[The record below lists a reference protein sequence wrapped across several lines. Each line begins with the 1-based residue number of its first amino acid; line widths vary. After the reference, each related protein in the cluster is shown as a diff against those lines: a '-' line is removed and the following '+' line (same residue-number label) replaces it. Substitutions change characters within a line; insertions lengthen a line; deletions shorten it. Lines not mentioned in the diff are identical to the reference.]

1 MAQPPSRLDPHEPSM
16 EEILASIR
24 SILNEE
30 ELKAPSSTPDPDAPL
45 ELTESMLIE
54 TLSARMPP
62 EAAQPATPPPVVALP
77 DGPPQPQPQPQPPE
91 SGKRDSLLDP
101 LASAAAAAALGQLA
115 QAVARERRAPVHRVP
130 GPSIEDVVREEMRP
144 LLKAWLDQ
152 HLPGMVERL
161 VRAEIERV
169 MNRSEG

>member
-54 TLSARMPP
+54 TLSARTPP
-62 EAAQPATPPPVVALP
+62 EPAQPAMPPLVVALP
-77 DGPPQPQPQPQPPE
+77 DSPAEPQPQAPE
-91 SGKRDSLLDP
+91 AGKRDSLLDP

-115 QAVARERRAPVHRVP
+115 QAVARERRAPVQRVP